1 MKKLGD
7 WREML
12 GFESRGYPPMRMV
25 EKPWGHE
32 EIWAETKSYLGKILV
47 INPNHR
53 LSRQYHNFKEESFR
67 VLSGVLTLEIGE
79 GDNIVPIIME
89 AGDCF
94 HCSPKTIHRM
104 VCEKIRNSRAVE
116 VLEVSTNPEGVKEDI
131 VRLEDD
137 YIR

>member
-32 EIWAETKSYLGKILV
+32 EVWAETKDYLGKVLV
-47 INPNHR
+47 IKPDHR
-53 LSRQYHNFKEESFR
+53 LSRQYHLLKEETFR
-67 VLSGVLTLEIGE
+67 VLSGVLTLEIGQGAE
-79 GDNIVPIIME
+79 IKTHILQ
-89 AGDCF
+89 AGDSF
-94 HCSPKTIHRM
+94 HCAPKTIHRM
-104 VCEKIRNSRAVE
+104 ICDKSLSDKAVE
-116 VLEVSTNPEGVKEDI
+116 VLEVSTNPVGTKEDI
-131 VRLEDD
+131 IRLEDD

>member
-1 MKKLGD
+1 MTKGA
-7 WREML
+7 RSPEV
-12 GFESRGYPPMRMV
+12 PPTRMV

-32 EIWAETKSYLGKILV
+32 EIFAETKNYLGKILV

-53 LSRQYHNFKEESFR
+53 LSRQYHNFKEETFR

-79 GDNIVPIIME
+79 GDHIATLIMQP
-89 AGDCF
+89 GDSF

-104 VCEKIRNSRAVE
+104 ICEKSRNQQAVQI
-116 VLEVSTNPEGVKEDI
+116 LEVSTNPEGIKEDVI
-131 VRLEDD
+131 RLEDD

>member
-1 MKKLGD
+1 MKQLDD
-7 WREML
+7 WREKL

-32 EIWAETKSYLGKILV
+32 EIWAETKNYLGKVLV
-47 INPNHR
+47 INLDHR
-53 LSRQYHNFKEESFR
+53 LSRQYHNFKEETFR

-79 GDNIVPIIME
+79 GDHIATIIMQP
-89 AGDCF
+89 GDSF

-104 VCEKIRNSRAVE
+104 ICEKARNQTAVQ
-116 VLEVSTNPEGVKEDI
+116 VLEVSTNPPGIKEDV